1 MANGACKEKQFRAGC
16 YICHGSRAAWT
27 GPNAQ
32 AVAVRHHTAF
42 GHPTWCDVTLSFRY
56 GEFEPGDGPAGD
68 GDQDP
73 ETAEARTGDG
83 QEGEPQPA

>member
-1 MANGACKEKQFRAGC
+1 M
-16 YICHGSRAAWT
+16 
-27 GPNAQ
+27 
-32 AVAVRHHTAF
+32 RHHTAF